1 MATTKRAES
10 RIHFR
15 FDVQESCLYVDAQE
29 NFGTALR
36 FLPWKKGLICERFSD
51 KKGWVREYADP
62 GIPLITLCN
71 DQTLRTIADGHLE
84 SDLDPFHHPPAE
96 QHPIELFVNLIPQIV
111 RELAAPFI
119 YRQIPLLQY
128 FCAVPEAVE
137 LARSNPILLWL
148 LVDKI
153 AQAEA
158 DPADF
163 RQVGFANPMKILRT
177 IHQESDDVSLSFIS
191 KISFQGYSERAM
203 KTIRECLKD
212 TALLGRL
219 CSFHKIPGAV
229 LEQAINKPIIRNSEV
244 FFHLLGSMNG
254 MESPQI
260 TRRILAEGN
269 RLIRDCSTLGRQL
282 CLENVKERISNCG
295 TMAQLKKLYRR
306 WKQISDIARMAEVL
320 KVEADKAGVLDK
332 MTSRR
337 IGRIHDGLVVE
348 MKKNSRESYF
358 KGILEK
364 YGSIMF
370 PAPPLKGNEF
380 IVPIRDAGE
389 LYDESI
395 EMHHCV
401 STYVDAIM
409 QKQCYIYTVIKP
421 QRATLEVRLN
431 KEFGNLTSSPAL
443 GQLKLKRN
451 TLPSAETLS
460 LINSWLRNAAKTLGE

>member
-1 MATTKRAES
+1 MAVTKRTES

-15 FDVQESCLYVDAQE
+15 FDVQKSCLYVDARE

-36 FLPWKKGLICERFSD
+36 FLPWKMGLVCERFRD
-51 KKGWVREYADP
+51 KRGWVREYADP

-84 SDLDPFHHPPAE
+84 SDLDPSHHPPAE
-96 QHPIELFVNLIPQIV
+96 QHPIELFVNPIPQIV

-163 RQVGFANPMKILRT
+163 RQIGFANPMKILRT
-177 IHQESDDVSLSFIS
+177 IHPESDDVSLSFIS

-212 TALLGRL
+212 TTLLGRL
-219 CSFHKIPGAV
+219 CSLHKIPGAV
-229 LEQAINKPIIRNSEV
+229 LEQAINGPGIRNSSV
-244 FFHLLGSMNG
+244 FLHLLGSMSG
-254 MESPQI
+254 TESPQI
-260 TRRILAEGN
+260 IRRVLSEGD
-269 RLIRDCSTLGRQL
+269 RLIRDCGTLGKRL
-282 CLENVKERISNCG
+282 CLEDVKERISNCG
-295 TMAQLKKLYRR
+295 ALAQLRKLHRR
-306 WKQISDIARMAEVL
+306 WQQIGDILRMTEVL
-320 KVEADKAGVLDK
+320 KVEADKGSVLDK
-332 MTSRR
+332 MTAHK
-337 IGRIHDGLVVE
+337 IGRIHDGLIVE
-348 MKKNSRESYF
+348 TRKNNRESYF

-380 IVPIRDAGE
+380 IIPIRDAGE
-389 LYDESI
+389 LYDEGTW
-395 EMHHCV
+395 MHHCV
-401 STYVDAIM
+401 SSYVGAIM
-409 QKQCYIYTVIKP
+409 QKHCYVYAVIKP
-421 QRATLEVRLN
+421 QRATLEIRLDR
-431 KEFGNLTSSPAL
+431 ESGNLTSNPAL

-451 TLPSAETLS
+451 ILPSRETLS
-460 LINSWLRNAAKTLGE
+460 LVNSWLRNAAKTLGE